1 MTPITFGDWLRES
14 LQFIGRGPVVWLGYS
29 LVTGLLMT
37 VGRLSLALGV
47 FVSVTSLFV
56 GVGIAKY
63 IDLKYRRDN
72 PVALLWA
79 VKKSLPLAI
88 LAAGSLVFFWFVFRA
103 LAGIFAG
110 DWQAIGQFFFYW
122 EFTPEKMARQTT
134 RELAIWLFGYA
145 NVALIFCLLMLNSF
159 ASWFSYPLMLFR
171 NYGWSAAKEKG
182 RAALSE
188 HPNAF
193 YKMIGFIF
201 LQAVLCL
208 SVTPLLTP
216 VLYMLTSTMMYVSY
230 QSLLGDKPRRTNAV

>member
-1 MTPITFGDWLRES
+1 VSNIAFTEWLKES
-14 LQFIGRGPVVWLGYS
+14 LQFIGRDPVVWFGYC
-29 LVTGLLMT
+29 LVIGILMPI
-37 VGRLSLALGV
+37 GRLSLALGI
-47 FVSVTSLFV
+47 FVSVTRLFV

-63 IDLKYRRDN
+63 IDLKFRGDN

-79 VKKSLPLAI
+79 IKKSLPLAI

-103 LAGIFAG
+103 VSVIAAG
-110 DWQAIGQFFFYW
+110 DWQAIREFFFNW
-122 EFTPEKMARQTT
+122 EFTPENLSRQTT

-145 NVALIFCLLMLNSF
+145 NVALVFSLLMVNSF

-171 NYGWSAAKEKG
+171 NYSWSSAKG
-182 RAALSE
+182 RGREVLSR
-188 HPNAF
+188 HANAF

-201 LQAVLCL
+201 LQAMLCL

-230 QSLLGDKPRRTNAV
+230 QSLLGDKSYRPS